1 LILMSNGMKQLGL
14 LIGMASFYA
23 CAQAEPLSITMVNPK
38 TNTVMRCAARQ
49 GPATNN
55 ASLSPTV
62 ELCAKQLEARGF
74 IRVDE
79 NTAAQL
85 MNK

>member
-1 LILMSNGMKQLGL
+1 MANALTRLALATIAGL
-14 LIGMASFYA
+14 PLA
-23 CAQAEPLSITMVNPK
+23 CSQAEPLSITLINPK

-49 GPATNN
+49 GPTETGV
-55 ASLSPTV
+55 SLSNVV

-74 IRVDE
+74 VRVDE
-79 NTAAQL
+79 KNAAQF